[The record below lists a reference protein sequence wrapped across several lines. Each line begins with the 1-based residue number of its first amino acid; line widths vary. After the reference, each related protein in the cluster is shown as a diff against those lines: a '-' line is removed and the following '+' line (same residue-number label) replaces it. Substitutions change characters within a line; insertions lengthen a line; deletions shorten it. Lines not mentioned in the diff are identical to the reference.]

1 LRVSS
6 RQNPLPEEGE
16 VSREEEALFCGT
28 DRGGDEAGGGGKLKA
43 LLAVATDFGR
53 MTGYPVII
61 RPEYNKLMGIVDVI
75 PGRFHQLRIVG
86 VKATASPPVSETTC
100 RQWRDGPAI
109 GVERD
114 VADEDLRL

>member
-1 LRVSS
+1 L
-6 RQNPLPEEGE
+6 
-16 VSREEEALFCGT
+16 
-28 DRGGDEAGGGGKLKA
+28 
-43 LLAVATDFGR
+43 
-53 MTGYPVII
+53 
-61 RPEYNKLMGIVDVI
+61 GIVDVI